1 MESIIV
7 YGSCY
12 GSAEKYAAEL
22 SVRTGIRAESFKT
35 AVIPAEWHEKAE
47 IFHLRGGI
55 DYSCLHF
62 LHRLMMKLLYKNALK
77 IPEEKRTAEVKAMIE
92 TYGAKVD
99 FIDFSR
105 LAAVCAALNG

>member
-1 MESIIV
+1 M
-7 YGSCY
+7 
-12 GSAEKYAAEL
+12 L
-22 SVRTGIRAESFKT
+22 
-35 AVIPAEWHEKAE
+35 PAEWHEKAE

-105 LAAVCAALNG
+105 LDAVCAALNG

>member
-35 AVIPAEWHEKAE
+35 AVIPAECDA
-47 IFHLRGGI
+47 GGI
-55 DYSCLHF
+55 SGS
-62 LHRLMMKLLYKNALK
+62 RNAG
-77 IPEEKRTAEVKAMIE
+77 
-92 TYGAKVD
+92 GAKG
-99 FIDFSR
+99 IK
-105 LAAVCAALNG
+105 